1 MVGLAT
7 RSTADTTVSAP
18 TPMYPSYTPHPN
30 PHHFSNHPTTVR
42 PKSPLS
48 AQPFST
54 SLRAPGFG
62 ADFGSSGGAD
72 RANTASLLAQAQAQ
86 AQTASSHVGIL
97 QPSAAEPLAFGASEV
112 EKARAQHG
120 PQCKSIP
127 KLVLSPYP
135 DPVTGTTSMWA
146 MCGDCGAVER
156 SS

>member
-1 MVGLAT
+1 MV
-7 RSTADTTVSAP
+7 P
-18 TPMYPSYTPHPN
+18 TPMYPSFTPHPN
-30 PHHFSNHPTTVR
+30 PHHFSKLPTTVR

-62 ADFGSSGGAD
+62 DPMGTYGGGAD
-72 RANTASLLAQAQAQ
+72 LANYAGQAQA
-86 AQTASSHVGIL
+86 AMQTGQLASSHVGIL
-97 QPSAAEPLAFGASEV
+97 QPSASDPLQFGASEV

-135 DPVTGTTSMWA
+135 DPVTGSQSMWT
-146 MCGDCGAVER
+146 MCRDCGAVER